1 MKEKKNIVTRLASSL
16 KGDPIIWIIFI
27 LFGMISVVVVYSST
41 SALAYREETNAFTL
55 FLKQLFFYIVG
66 FCFAILSYRI
76 PLRYYR
82 RYAIPILVISII
94 LLIIPLAVRS
104 LRSFT
109 IFGISIQPSEIAKI
123 SIILYLARILEI
135 LPLKTF
141 KEYCIAVLGPIG
153 IVSALCLTG
162 SVSATLIILAISA
175 IILITC
181 KKVKRRYLLLSVPIA
196 AGALGLAIILHL
208 IFGIFPR
215 FDTAIKRIERFVVNT
230 ENIEET
236 PQERNERLSKEY
248 QSSEAVQAIQ
258 LGGLFGRGPGN
269 SIKRDTLPNAYDDY
283 IFSIILEEYG
293 LVGGI
298 IVIFLY
304 LCFFYRSIVIASSC
318 KKDFSTILVLGLSFL
333 ITIQAFLHIYVNIGL
348 SIETGQTLPMIS
360 RGGTSLVIMSSA
372 FGMILAVNRTIE
384 LSMIKKTLEETNRK

>member
-55 FLKQLFFYIVG
+55 FLKQLFFYIFG

-76 PLRYYR
+76 PLKYYR
-82 RYAIPILVISII
+82 RFAIPILVISII

-123 SIILYLARILEI
+123 AIVLYLARILEI

-141 KEYCIAVLGPIG
+141 KEYSIAILLPIG
-153 IVSALCLTG
+153 IVSALCLKG
-162 SVSATLIILAISA
+162 SVSATLIVLSISA

-181 KKVKRRYLLLSVPIA
+181 KKVKRRYLLLSLPIA

-215 FDTAIKRIERFVVNT
+215 FDTAIK
-230 ENIEET
+230 
-236 PQERNERLSKEY
+236 
-248 QSSEAVQAIQ
+248 
-258 LGGLFGRGPGN
+258 
-269 SIKRDTLPNAYDDY
+269 
-283 IFSIILEEYG
+283 
-293 LVGGI
+293 
-298 IVIFLY
+298 
-304 LCFFYRSIVIASSC
+304 
-318 KKDFSTILVLGLSFL
+318 
-333 ITIQAFLHIYVNIGL
+333 
-348 SIETGQTLPMIS
+348 
-360 RGGTSLVIMSSA
+360 
-372 FGMILAVNRTIE
+372 
-384 LSMIKKTLEETNRK
+384 